1 MEKLRNALANTLAK
15 PMKVMFGLVAV
26 AALGACAGGPAETS
40 RNAPATLA
48 SDQLLAAPA
57 PSSYNIRSVVVDVP
71 RTLAVSE
78 SNRFYPGGDIV
89 WREDPFGDR
98 HAQVEAI
105 VQNAMTQGVARLPK
119 GTVSADLH
127 IEVTRFHAL
136 TQRAR
141 ATVGGVHAIQFL
153 MSLRDPV
160 TGKTFGPTKLVKADL
175 KAFGG
180 NKAIEAEM
188 RGETQK
194 VRITNHLMDVLH
206 AEMTQPQGFVAENL
220 GLIGAINQL

>member
-89 WREDPFGDR
+89 WREAPFGDR

-119 GTVSADLH
+119 GTFSADH
-127 IEVTRFHAL
+127 TFSRPDPTGTGHGGRRSCHPVSDVA
-136 TQRAR
+136 AR
-141 ATVGGVHAIQFL
+141 PGDWQNLWPHQIG
-153 MSLRDPV
+153 
-160 TGKTFGPTKLVKADL
+160 
-175 KAFGG
+175 
-180 NKAIEAEM
+180 
-188 RGETQK
+188 
-194 VRITNHLMDVLH
+194 
-206 AEMTQPQGFVAENL
+206 QG
-220 GLIGAINQL
+220 